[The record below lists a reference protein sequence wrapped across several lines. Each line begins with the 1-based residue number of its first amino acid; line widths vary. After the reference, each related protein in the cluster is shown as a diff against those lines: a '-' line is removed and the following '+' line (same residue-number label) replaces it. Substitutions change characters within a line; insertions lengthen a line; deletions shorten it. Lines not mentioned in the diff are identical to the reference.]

1 MSCLRRPAQCVI
13 AAALAGAIAACAMMP
28 IAPPSKPVALP
39 NGVTPQ
45 QMVANIRAAAA
56 GSAAELDVQPL
67 RDSEVEDLRQQA
79 AALEARGLYQEA
91 AEMLQQALAVNPED
105 PALMQEAAEAAVLL
119 WQFDEAEQLARGAH
133 ASGSGVGPLCRR
145 HWATVEQ
152 VAQARLAL
160 ASVPPATRS
169 RATAATQAEATAL
182 AAQQARADAA
192 AANQA
197 REACT
202 VSAPQ
207 RF

>member
-1 MSCLRRPAQCVI
+1 MSGLRRPARCVI
-13 AAALAGAIAACAMMP
+13 VAAMAGAVAACAMVP
-28 IAPPSKPVALP
+28 VAPPAQPTALP

-45 QMVANIRAAAA
+45 QMVASIRAAAA

-67 RDSEVEDLRQQA
+67 RDSQVEDLRQEA
-79 AALEARGLYQEA
+79 AALEARGLYADA
-91 AEMLQQALAVNPED
+91 AAVLQQALAVNPGD
-105 PALMQEAAEAAVLL
+105 PAVMQEMAETAVLL
-119 WQFDEAEQLARGAH
+119 WQFDQAGQLARRAF

-160 ASVPPATRS
+160 ASVPAATRS
-169 RATAATQAEATAL
+169 RAAATPEATAL

-192 AANQA
+192 AARRA
-197 REACT
+197 RETCT